1 MINVIKEFT
10 IFAHNTYR
18 ENELI
23 PREIEKLKE
32 EIRREIKQ
40 LKART
45 KALRDYQRASRV
57 TPKARF
63 IAPSIRPAQ
72 AIISKEQEML
82 GQLFGHGD
90 KFFGSKKMLPISGTP
105 DEEGSETWR
114 SFGI

>member
-1 MINVIKEFT
+1 MGN
-10 IFAHNTYR
+10 
-18 ENELI
+18 
-23 PREIEKLKE
+23 LKFDSRGE
-32 EIRREIKQ
+32 YNLLVPKKKTWTPKDDSEIKQ